1 MLLLLLDVY
10 NKKMIGNF
18 SEDYL
23 KHLRNM
29 MIKMSHLEHLEILIF
44 CMQHNT
50 WKNIFKKI
58 INSEVSFNVSGIFSY
73 ERIYK

>member
-1 MLLLLLDVY
+1 
-10 NKKMIGNF
+10 
-18 SEDYL
+18 
-23 KHLRNM
+23 M